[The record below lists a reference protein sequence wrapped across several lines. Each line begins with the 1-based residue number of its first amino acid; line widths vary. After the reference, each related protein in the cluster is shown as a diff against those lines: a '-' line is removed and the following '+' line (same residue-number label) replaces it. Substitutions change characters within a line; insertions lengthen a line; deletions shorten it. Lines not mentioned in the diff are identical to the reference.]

1 MLCDIGRVT
10 SSDNRGT
17 KSYIY
22 IYIGAEPIILVWDKK
37 KKKNE
42 RKKKLI
48 FEGLS
53 LTTRLLPSNSS
64 LCAGNDI
71 VLLKNC
77 MTCSVQRTVY

>member
-1 MLCDIGRVT
+1 VACCVT
-10 SSDNRGT
+10 LVGLLEVIIEAQNH
-17 KSYIY
+17 IY
-22 IYIGAEPIILVWDKK
+22 IYIGAEPRILVWDI
-37 KKKNE
+37 KKNE

>member
-10 SSDNRGT
+10 RSDNRGT

-22 IYIGAEPIILVWDKK
+22 IYIGAEPRILVWDI
-37 KKKNE
+37 KKNE

>member
-10 SSDNRGT
+10 RSDNRGT

-22 IYIGAEPIILVWDKK
+22 IGAEPRILVWDI
-37 KKKNE
+37 KKNE